1 MSQQPVSGDTD
12 VIEHEAVD
20 RLANIVVTVV
30 TVVPVAL
37 LGLVIWLAWGGTLHW
52 QDLVVLA
59 ISYIVT
65 GVGTTVGDVC
75 PEAAPVRAGC
85 YGLRGCWKHI
95 SPSSGRRRPDSAKPV
110 LLNRFDWYSR
120 TTGRWR
126 TRATRRSTCRTKCP
140 AGTYPPRSS
149 AAEIAGSRQPET
161 GRAEGG
167 AAVPWKPGATL
178 TSPWKIVVRDER
190 DPSRSAVACEFCSD
204 CLPPEEEEPAMDET

>member
-20 RLANIVVTVV
+20 RLANIVV

-85 YGLRGCWKHI
+85 YGLRGCWKQHQ
-95 SPSSGRRRPDSAKPV
+95 SFLGPNAVPDSAKPV
-110 LLNRFDWYSR
+110 LLNRFDWYSAHDWKVAYPGDPKIYLPDEVP
-120 TTGRWR
+120 GRNL
-126 TRATRRSTCRTKCP
+126 P
-140 AGTYPPRSS
+140 A
-149 AAEIAGSRQPET
+149 AFL
-161 GRAEGG
+161 GG
-167 AAVPWKPGATL
+167 
-178 TSPWKIVVRDER
+178 
-190 DPSRSAVACEFCSD
+190 
-204 CLPPEEEEPAMDET
+204 